1 VPGPST
7 PLPASVGEVGPA
19 VLDHVAI
26 AVEHWA
32 DAWPRYAVGL
42 GGAWSSGGLNV
53 GFGPAQLRFANDARL
68 EVLQPWQP
76 ESNPFLRRFLDASG
90 PGPHH
95 LTFKVADL
103 GAALDAVQARGFDPV
118 GVDRSDPGWQ
128 EAFLHPRQAM
138 GIVVQ
143 LAQAAGEWGSPPP
156 EGFPTA
162 LRHPPA
168 SLDHV
173 THAVADLDRAMLLF
187 RHVLGGSLAATGI
200 DRTGVA
206 FADLSWSG
214 PLSLRLVGPGRLD
227 DDATDLDDGDAPTG
241 PLAAHLSDRPGRV
254 HHLRFSLRDASSV
267 TGATPV
273 EDGTG
278 AGQLGIEDGPAWA
291 VAPDAN
297 LGARLV
303 LVEGR

>member
-1 VPGPST
+1 VPDPST
-7 PLPASVGEVGPA
+7 VSPDSGEVGPA

-26 AVEHWA
+26 AVERWA

-42 GGAWSSGGLNV
+42 GGTWSSGGFNI

-103 GAALDAVQARGFDPV
+103 GAALDVVRARGFDPV
-118 GVDRSDPGWQ
+118 GVDRTDPTWQ

-143 LAQAAGEWGSPPP
+143 LAQAAGEWMSPSP

-162 LRHPPA
+162 LRRPPA
-168 SLDHV
+168 SLVHV
-173 THAVADLDRAMLLF
+173 AHAVDDLDRALLLF
-187 RHVLGGSLAATGI
+187 RDLLGGTVRTTGI
-200 DRTGVA
+200 DRTGVT
-206 FADLSWSG
+206 FVDLSWSG
-214 PLSLRLVGPGRLD
+214 PLSLRLVGPEHAGDEPLD
-227 DDATDLDDGDAPTG
+227 GGPVRRG
-241 PLAAHLSDRPGRV
+241 PLVEHLAGRPGRV
-254 HHLRFSLRDASSV
+254 HHLRFSLPDASSV
-267 TGATPV
+267 AGAVPV
-273 EDGTG
+273 GSAAD
-278 AGQLGIEDGPAWA
+278 AARVGIEDVPAWV